1 MELRIGITRSPRE
14 VLVDLPED
22 ADRDAVK
29 AEVESALNGKID
41 VLWMTDAKGGEVA
54 IPSNQIAYIE
64 LTPPTTVPSV
74 GFG

>member
-14 VLVDLPED
+14 VLVELPED

-29 AEVESALNGKID
+29 AQVESALVGKTE

-54 IPSNQIAYIE
+54 IPATQIAYIE
-64 LTPPTTVPSV
+64 LTPPSATPSV